1 MKKNKINY
9 INTLLTA
16 FESRNEQLHE
26 ELKRNEQAMEEMR
39 SELTQIME
47 STEIID
53 GPDENKL
60 KMVA

>member
-1 MKKNKINY
+1 MKNKINY

-26 ELKRNEQAMEEMR
+26 EIKRNEQAMEEMR

-47 STEIID
+47 STEVID
-53 GPDENKL
+53 AQEENKL
-60 KMVA
+60 KMAA

>member
-1 MKKNKINY
+1 MKNKINY

-26 ELKRNEQAMEEMR
+26 EIKKNEQAIEEMR
-39 SELTQIME
+39 NELNQIME
-47 STEIID
+47 STEIVD
-53 GPDENKL
+53 SVEENKL

>member
-1 MKKNKINY
+1 MKNKINY

-26 ELKRNEQAMEEMR
+26 EIKRNEQAMEEMR

-47 STEIID
+47 STEVID
-53 GPDENKL
+53 TPEENKL
-60 KMVA
+60 KMAA

>member
-26 ELKRNEQAMEEMR
+26 EIKRNEQAMEEMR